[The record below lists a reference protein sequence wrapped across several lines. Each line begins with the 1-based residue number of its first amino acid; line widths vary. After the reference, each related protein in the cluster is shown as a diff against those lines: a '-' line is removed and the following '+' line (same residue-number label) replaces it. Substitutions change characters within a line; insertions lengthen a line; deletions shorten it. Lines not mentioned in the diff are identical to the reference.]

1 MKILNKTMMTEK
13 QRDILDSFNYAIW
26 RTIVLVSGFT
36 LLMNFIVYL
45 LNK

>member
-1 MKILNKTMMTEK
+1 MTEK
-13 QRDILDSFNYAIW
+13 QRDILDTFNYAIW